1 MTEKF
6 KETFH
11 SLFGGDTFSHLLSK
25 NFEKVFPYNYT
36 KRRRIGEEPT
46 YCFWLLFTPHW
57 SRDVDVFS
65 AAAVFLF
72 FYLVK

>member
-25 NFEKVFPYNYT
+25 NFGKVFPYNYT

-46 YCFWLLFTPHW
+46 TVFGFSLHLTGQGMLMSFQQLQCFYSFT
-57 SRDVDVFS
+57 
-65 AAAVFLF
+65 
-72 FYLVK
+72 